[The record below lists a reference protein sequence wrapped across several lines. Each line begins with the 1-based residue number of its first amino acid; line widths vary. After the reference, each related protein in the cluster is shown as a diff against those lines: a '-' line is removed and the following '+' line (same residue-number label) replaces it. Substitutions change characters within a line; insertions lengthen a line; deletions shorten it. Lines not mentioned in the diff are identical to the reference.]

1 MCVTKRLQT
10 CKLAEL
16 RVLRLI
22 KTVADTI
29 YHQPAAPAALHDLR
43 KSNHY
48 RFFKKQIQTNKSLL
62 ILNYF
67 NFILFFI
74 LPI

>member
-29 YHQPAAPAALHDLR
+29 YHQPAALHDLR